1 MPSHV
6 VPDSILAVNEAQI
19 AKCTTGTAS
28 STLLSSIKFCSGFPE
43 MISEFGKSNIIVN
56 LIGYPTAIE
65 KFNLSKQSGKKI
77 ELVEP

>member
-6 VPDSILAVNEAQI
+6 VPDSILAVSESQI
-19 AKCTTGTAS
+19 AKCTTGTTS
-28 STLLSSIKFCSGFPE
+28 STLLSSIKFCIGFPE

-65 KFNLSKQSGKKI
+65 KFNLTKQSGKKI